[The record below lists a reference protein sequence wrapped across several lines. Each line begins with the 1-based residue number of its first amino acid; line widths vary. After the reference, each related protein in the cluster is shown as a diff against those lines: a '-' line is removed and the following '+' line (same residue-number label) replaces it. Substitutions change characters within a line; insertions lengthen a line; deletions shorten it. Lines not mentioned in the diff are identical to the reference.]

1 MIHRYLFTQDEPSEQ
16 NGAKH
21 VCAPC
26 LLTVKIWH
34 RFYEMCHRNAEVY
47 RQWVQSSDSRTVQ
60 FSAEREIQEIEL
72 RKGGSGTEECVALE
86 IEFKAAED
94 DKSCDDEVTLGHT
107 NVLDAEEE
115 SDHSVVEN
123 QDHGSSSSSGCMPA
137 ASPEPMGRR
146 ETLKRKRKSACEI
159 CGQYRSNMAEH
170 MRAHKNDRRFKCPYC
185 PKSFVSASNRHSH
198 VNIHTRQKMYKCDL
212 CAKEYP
218 TLNGLKQ
225 HRVTH
230 EKKRVYLCPIC
241 GKSYYQPTNYARHR
255 RTHLQERKIQCD
267 SCDKVFMTRGDL
279 RKHTITH
286 MNVKPFAC
294 QICDQRFN
302 RRDNLKT
309 HLKIHLAHK
318 HGNRSKEEEAF

>member
-1 MIHRYLFTQDEPSEQ
+1 MIRRYLFTQDEPSER
-16 NGAKH
+16 NEAKL
-21 VCAPC
+21 VCEPC
-26 LLTVKIWH
+26 RLTIRTWH

-47 RQWVQSSDSRTVQ
+47 RQWVQSSERRTVT
-60 FSAEREIQEIEL
+60 FVAEREIPENVL
-72 RKGGSGTEECVALE
+72 RKAGSDTEECVALE

-107 NVLDAEEE
+107 NVLDDEEE
-115 SDHSVVEN
+115 SDNSVAEN
-123 QDHGSSSSSGCMPA
+123 GATDHVSSSSPG
-137 ASPEPMGRR
+137 ASPERMGLR
-146 ETLKRKRKSACEI
+146 ETLKRKRKSACEV

-170 MRAHKNDRRFKCPYC
+170 MRAHTNDRRFKCPHC

-212 CAKEYP
+212 CEKEYP

-241 GKSYYQPTNYARHR
+241 GKSYYQQTNYARHR

-286 MNVKPFAC
+286 LNVKPFAC
-294 QICDQRFN
+294 QVCDQRFN

-318 HGNRSKEEEAF
+318 HGKRSKEEEAF